1 MSNEFLD
8 KENLENNIVISDV
21 LKNQKQNL
29 EKNCIMKNS

>member
-29 EKNCIMKNS
+29 EKNCIM